1 MADVPMA
8 SMAIL
13 LPLATTA
20 SHVDAVPMGIQA
32 PQDTVTISRVS
43 ALLVWETQEAGT
55 ATLVCLVSMEIQ
67 GTDSA
72 AHASATSMG
81 PSQMSATHEPVNVTA
96 RKNMLGERV
105 VSAETDLELSVLDV
119 GSATVIL
126 LGPRVI
132 SATQTLA
139 SADASQVSL
148 GSPATSACLSTLDFL
163 LLDARAAIAIL
174 KGQFLN
180 NAKARRESVPAG
192 QESKVAVVTNV
203 LLAHG
208 VSHPARAARLVSA
221 TRWGLRTM
229 TVMM

>member
-55 ATLVCLVSMEIQ
+55 ATLVCLGSMEIQ
-67 GTDSA
+67 EMDSA
-72 AHASATSMG
+72 DHANAMSMA
-81 PSQMSATHEPVNVTA
+81 PSQMNAMHEPVNATA
-96 RKNMLGERV
+96 RKSMLDARV
-105 VSAETDLELSVLDV
+105 VSAEMDLEPFVLDV

-180 NAKARRESVPAG
+180 NAKARAESVPAD
-192 QESKVAVVTNV
+192 QESRVVVVTSV

-208 VSHPARAARLVSA
+208 ASLQARAARLVSA
-221 TRWGLRTM
+221 TQWGPRTM
-229 TVMM
+229 TVTM